1 MTINRFYNDPVSR
14 VFDAANHAVL
24 ILIGL
29 VTLYP
34 FVYVLSISLSSFRAY
49 MLNPLMFFPRE
60 VTFSAYEKIL
70 SYPTLGNAYRVTVI
84 VTLLGTATNMLLT
97 ITMAYPLS
105 KGRLKGVSTVLVL
118 VIFAMIFKP
127 NLIPKYLVVRNL
139 GLLDT
144 LWALFLPTAIAPFNL
159 ILMKNF
165 FKTIP
170 DSMEESAFIDGAS
183 EWTVLARIIVPLS
196 KPAIATISLFYAVFH
211 WNNFFS
217 AVVYIRSMDKWPLQL
232 LLREVVMES
241 NTESVI
247 GGGAMADMDVVDIMP
262 FTIQMATVVVATLP
276 ILFVYPFI
284 QKHFIKGALLG
295 AVKE

>member
-1 MTINRFYNDPVSR
+1 
-14 VFDAANHAVL
+14 
-24 ILIGL
+24 
-29 VTLYP
+29 
-34 FVYVLSISLSSFRAY
+34 
-49 MLNPLMFFPRE
+49 
-60 VTFSAYEKIL
+60 
-70 SYPTLGNAYRVTVI
+70 
-84 VTLLGTATNMLLT
+84 
-97 ITMAYPLS
+97 MAYPLS

-284 QKHFIKGALLG
+284 QKRFIKGALLG

>member
-1 MTINRFYNDPVSR
+1 MTIHRFYNDPLSK
-14 VFDAANHAVL
+14 VFDVANHAFLIVL
-24 ILIGL
+24 GLI
-29 VTLYP
+29 TLYP
-34 FVYVLSISLSSFRAY
+34 FVYVISISLSSFRAY

-70 SYPTLGNAYRVTVI
+70 SYPTLGNAYRVTVL
-84 VTLLGTATNMLLT
+84 VTLFGTATNMFLT

-105 KGRLKGVSTVLVL
+105 KSRLKGVSTVLVL
-118 VIFAMIFKP
+118 VLFAMIFKP

-144 LWALFLPTAIAPFNL
+144 LPALFLPTAIAPFNL

-165 FKTIP
+165 YKTIP

-217 AVVYIRSMDKWPLQL
+217 AVVYIRSMTKWPLQL

-241 NTESVI
+241 NTESVV
-247 GGGAMADMDVVDIMP
+247 GGGAMATMDVVDVMP

>member
-14 VFDAANHAVL
+14 AFDMANHAVL